1 MAVPAKHKP
10 KVGALVPTKTTGI
23 YYRFKSDGTKTFYVR
38 YTRPDNRRAFEAA
51 GSFEAAKAR
60 LAEVQ
65 GRISK
70 GEVVGDPTTTLR
82 QVIADWR
89 VTRAHVKPRT
99 RVKEDE
105 HIRLH
110 FGPLLGL
117 RVREINKAKVLGWLA
132 AMQRHDGKPGSLND
146 GTKAGVLAT
155 LSSVLDYAVDDDI
168 ISVNPCK
175 ALGRKQKP
183 KQDPDAEKARWR
195 VLTKDEADRLVKG
208 VGRQEWMS
216 YIIRFALLSGL
227 RLGEVAGLRWQDV
240 DFRAGTITVERQLG
254 KDGKFGT
261 PKGGVTASIPMVR
274 AVRSLLAEM
283 RLKGGPVGPESPV
296 FPNRLEQHRQPRDIQ
311 RAFGWAKERAGIE
324 GDLRFHDLR
333 HTCIS
338 LLANAPGAVMP
349 QVQAYARHANL
360 NTTMKYIHPVERAT
374 WVDEADTAFT
384 GFGE

>member
-105 HIRLH
+105 HIRVH

-254 KDGKFGT
+254 KEGKFGT

-283 RLKGGPVGPESPV
+283 RLKGAARSAPSRRSSRIGSSSTGNPATSSARLGGRRSGPGS
-296 FPNRLEQHRQPRDIQ
+296 
-311 RAFGWAKERAGIE
+311 
-324 GDLRFHDLR
+324 
-333 HTCIS
+333 
-338 LLANAPGAVMP
+338 
-349 QVQAYARHANL
+349 
-360 NTTMKYIHPVERAT
+360 RAT
-374 WVDEADTAFT
+374 SASTTSATHASHCSPMRRARSCRRCRRTRDTPT
-384 GFGE
+384 STRR